1 MKMMQ
6 NKVAMANWAM
16 VVSKVFG
23 GLNVNALHY
32 LLPLWLAPLTGATF
46 RCVFAAVAFWIL
58 GWFARPEKASTRDKW
73 ILFVMGAVGIYGYM
87 FSYLM
92 GLSKTTPVS
101 AAIFT
106 SMQPIWVFV
115 ISVLFMHERISL
127 LKVVGI
133 LVGLGGALLCIL
145 TQKSDDLAS
154 DALAGNLFCLMSSII
169 YAIYLVLSNRFLKR
183 TGTYTLMRYTFSGA
197 AFSSLIVMAFTGYDA
212 PLFESPLHLWP
223 LAMLLFV
230 LIFPTVLSYL
240 LVPVGLRYLKTTVV
254 AIYGYLILMVA
265 SLTSFLT
272 GQDRFNWTQVLAMVL
287 ICVGVYAVEIAE
299 NRGTRAP
306 TSHLHSSPHA

>member
-32 LLPLWLAPLTGATF
+32 LLPLWIAPLTGATF

-58 GWFARPEKASTRDKW
+58 GWFALPEKASTRDKW

-133 LVGLGGALLCIL
+133 LVGLGGRC
-145 TQKSDDLAS
+145 S
-154 DALAGNLFCLMSSII
+154 
-169 YAIYLVLSNRFLKR
+169 V
-183 TGTYTLMRYTFSGA
+183 
-197 AFSSLIVMAFTGYDA
+197 
-212 PLFESPLHLWP
+212 
-223 LAMLLFV
+223 
-230 LIFPTVLSYL
+230 
-240 LVPVGLRYLKTTVV
+240 
-254 AIYGYLILMVA
+254 
-265 SLTSFLT
+265 
-272 GQDRFNWTQVLAMVL
+272 
-287 ICVGVYAVEIAE
+287 
-299 NRGTRAP
+299 
-306 TSHLHSSPHA
+306 SSPRRATTSPPMRWPVTSSA

>member
-1 MKMMQ
+1 MKMMRS
-6 NKVAMANWAM
+6 KVAMANWAM

-58 GWFARPEKASTRDKW
+58 GFFARPEKASTRDKW
-73 ILFVMGAVGIYGYM
+73 ILFLLGAVGIYGYM

-115 ISVLFMHERISL
+115 ISVLFMHERITL

-133 LVGLGGALLCIL
+133 LVGLGGAMLCIL

-154 DALAGNLFCLMSSII
+154 DALAGNLFCLMSSVI
-169 YAIYLVLSNRFLKR
+169 YAI
-183 TGTYTLMRYTFSGA
+183 
-197 AFSSLIVMAFTGYDA
+197 
-212 PLFESPLHLWP
+212 
-223 LAMLLFV
+223 
-230 LIFPTVLSYL
+230 
-240 LVPVGLRYLKTTVV
+240 
-254 AIYGYLILMVA
+254 
-265 SLTSFLT
+265 
-272 GQDRFNWTQVLAMVL
+272 
-287 ICVGVYAVEIAE
+287 
-299 NRGTRAP
+299 
-306 TSHLHSSPHA
+306 

>member
-1 MKMMQ
+1 MKAMQ
-6 NKVAMANWAM
+6 NKVVMANWAM

-58 GWFARPEKASTRDKW
+58 GRFAWPEKASTRDKW

-169 YAIYLVLSNRFLKR
+169 YAIYLVLSNQFLKR

-197 AFSSLIVMAFTGYDA
+197 AVSSLVVMAFTGYDA

-223 LAMLLFV
+223 LALLLF
-230 LIFPTVLSYL
+230 
-240 LVPVGLRYLKTTVV
+240 
-254 AIYGYLILMVA
+254 
-265 SLTSFLT
+265 
-272 GQDRFNWTQVLAMVL
+272 
-287 ICVGVYAVEIAE
+287 EI
-299 NRGTRAP
+299 GRA
-306 TSHLHSSPHA
+306 HV

>member
-1 MKMMQ
+1 M
-6 NKVAMANWAM
+6 
-16 VVSKVFG
+16 
-23 GLNVNALHY
+23 
-32 LLPLWLAPLTGATF
+32 
-46 RCVFAAVAFWIL
+46 
-58 GWFARPEKASTRDKW
+58 
-73 ILFVMGAVGIYGYM
+73 GIYGYM

-115 ISVLFMHERISL
+115 ISVLFMHERITL

-133 LVGLGGALLCIL
+133 LVGLGGAMLCIL

-154 DALAGNLFCLMSSII
+154 DALAGNLFCLMSSVI
-169 YAIYLVLSNRFLKR
+169 YAIYLVLSNQFLKR

-197 AFSSLIVMAFTGYDA
+197 TVSSLIVMAFIGYDA

-223 LAMLLFV
+223 LAALLFV

-265 SLTSFLT
+265 SIVSFLT
-272 GQDRFNWTQVLAMVL
+272 GQDRFSWTQILAMVL

-299 NRGTRAP
+299 NRGSRAP

>member
-197 AFSSLIVMAFTGYDA
+197 AF
-212 PLFESPLHLWP
+212 
-223 LAMLLFV
+223 
-230 LIFPTVLSYL
+230 
-240 LVPVGLRYLKTTVV
+240 
-254 AIYGYLILMVA
+254 
-265 SLTSFLT
+265 
-272 GQDRFNWTQVLAMVL
+272 
-287 ICVGVYAVEIAE
+287 
-299 NRGTRAP
+299 RA
-306 TSHLHSSPHA
+306 

>member
-1 MKMMQ
+1 M
-6 NKVAMANWAM
+6 
-16 VVSKVFG
+16 
-23 GLNVNALHY
+23 
-32 LLPLWLAPLTGATF
+32 
-46 RCVFAAVAFWIL
+46 FAAVAFWIL
-58 GWFARPEKASTRDKW
+58 GFFARPEKASTRDKW
-73 ILFVMGAVGIYGYM
+73 ILFLLGAVGIYGYM
-87 FSYLM
+87 FPYLM

-115 ISVLFMHERISL
+115 ISVLFMHERITL

-133 LVGLGGALLCIL
+133 LVGLGGAMLCIL

-154 DALAGNLFCLMSSII
+154 DALAGNLFCLMSSVI
-169 YAIYLVLSNRFLKR
+169 YAIYLVLSNQFLKR

-197 AFSSLIVMAFTGYDA
+197 AVSSLIVMAFTGCDA

-223 LAMLLFV
+223 LVALLFV

-240 LVPVGLRYLKTTVV
+240 LVPVGLRYLKTTVI

-265 SLTSFLT
+265 SIVSFLT
-272 GQDRFNWTQVLAMVL
+272 GQDRFSWTQILAMVL

-299 NRGTRAP
+299 SRGSRAP